1 MKITT
6 QHFGQA
12 LWLDNDK
19 SETGDDFLCS
29 LVNAG
34 DVVVEAN
41 AHVGF
46 ATIPLSKKVGDEGYV
61 VAFESQ
67 SLLFNTLCG
76 NLALN
81 HINNVQPFLRAAGG
95 NSGDILFVPPLD
107 YGESTVFSEI
117 GASRTL
123 GYERDGYIYSRR
135 VAVLAIDDLQLN
147 IVHLI
152 KIDTKGTEKEALL
165 GAAGIIKHSKPILS
179 VRFEKRHLQILEI
192 IQSYKYQWRLRDQS
206 GLNLICFPEGVEIPS
221 DDCFVDLESSDDPAH
236 QTAKEAVNVVYG

>member
-6 QHFGQA
+6 QHFGRA
-12 LWLDNDK
+12 LWLDHDS

-29 LVNAG
+29 LVKAG

-46 ATIPLSKKVGDEGYV
+46 TTIPLSKKVGSEGYV

-67 SLLFNTLCG
+67 GLLFNILCG

-81 HINNVQPFLRAAGG
+81 HINNVQPFLRAVGEKSG
-95 NSGDILFVPPLD
+95 NVFFVPTLD
-107 YGESTVFSEI
+107 HEESAVFSDI
-117 GASRTL
+117 GASSIL
-123 GYERDGYIYSRR
+123 GYERDGYIYSRQ
-135 VAVLAIDDLQLN
+135 VSVLSIDDLQLKK
-147 IVHLI
+147 VHLI
-152 KIDTKGTEKEALL
+152 KIDTKGTEKESLL
-165 GAAGIIKHSKPILS
+165 GATNTIKNSKPVLS

-192 IQSYKYQWRLRDQS
+192 IQSHKYQWRLRDQA

-221 DDCFVDLESSDDPAH
+221 DDCFVDLESSDDPTH
-236 QTAKEAVNVVYG
+236 QTAKEAVDAVYG